1 MTNIILCSDSFKG
14 TLSSSDIADI
24 GKELVNNK
32 YSEKIKLTTLLI
44 ADGGEG
50 SLEAFSSILKGEK
63 IFVDTIDAEYKAIN
77 VPYFFFDE
85 NKAIIEISKIIG
97 LPMIKNT
104 IKNTSTNTIVK
115 LPKTGK

>member
-14 TLSSSDIADI
+14 TLSSNDIANI
-24 GKELVNNK
+24 GKELINNK
-32 YSEKIKLTTLLI
+32 YSDKIKLTTLLI

-63 IFVDTIDAEYKAIN
+63 IFVDTIDAEYEAIN

-85 NKAIIEISKIIG
+85 NKYAYNIKYFEKEVSYSNGFKIFYALI
-97 LPMIKNT
+97 
-104 IKNTSTNTIVK
+104 
-115 LPKTGK
+115 

>member
-1 MTNIILCSDSFKG
+1 MKNIILCSDSFKG

-50 SLEAFSSILKGEK
+50 SLEAFSSI
-63 IFVDTIDAEYKAIN
+63 
-77 VPYFFFDE
+77 
-85 NKAIIEISKIIG
+85 SK
-97 LPMIKNT
+97 
-104 IKNTSTNTIVK
+104 
-115 LPKTGK
+115 